1 MRLLLL
7 ACSLFACT
15 PDDTG
20 AQRLGQPGDDT
31 AETGIGDTADSA
43 DTGDTGDVPVEGC
56 RADPGDADRDRAVV
70 VSFPYNKQGRAAS
83 AWEVLSLQASTGA
96 LSRPGTTFEMG
107 RGYSGVVAFSPDG
120 SLGIAP
126 QDDGTVGIFTLDDK
140 RVPTVVE
147 AAWAGG
153 AEDFYVSGAVF
164 DPSGERAWLIDG
176 NWENNGGG
184 LYEVAFDCETG
195 APTLVRKTL
204 ASKLAVALFPMGDTA
219 VLVAAG
225 ADGQEGGDAW
235 LLSGWPDAPVV
246 VVKATLFDYEDAIL
260 ASAALVGETLLVGD
274 NSSFSGTDNRVAAA
288 LVGAGS
294 LSASS
299 KTTELLDPYAIA
311 ASPFGDAALVSSGFG
326 DDLYVLSVAE
336 GEVTASTKL
345 PASGVALPGS
355 SVVIERGEL
364 AGTVLV
370 VENVAIRTVRFDGA
384 GGASDDGVLAF
395 GEEYTDIPGAI
406 GVQP

>member
-1 MRLLLL
+1 MLLLLL
-7 ACSLFACT
+7 ACTLE
-15 PDDTG
+15 DTG
-20 AQRLGQPGDDT
+20 TDRTGQPGDDT
-31 AETGIGDTADSA
+31 GAA
-43 DTGDTGDVPVEGC
+43 DTGDTADTGDSGDTGEPQSDGC

-83 AWEVLSLQASTGA
+83 AWEVLSLQASTGT
-96 LSRPGTTFEMG
+96 LSQSGVTFEMG

-126 QDDGTVGIFTLDDK
+126 QDDGSVGIFTLDDK
-140 RVPTVVE
+140 LVPTVVE
-147 AAWAGG
+147 AEWAGG

-184 LYEVAFDCETG
+184 LYEVVFDCETG
-195 APTLVRKTL
+195 APTLVGRTI
-204 ASKLAVALFPMGDTA
+204 ASKLAAALFPMGDTA

-225 ADGQEGGDAW
+225 AAGEEGGDAW

-246 VVKATLFDYEDAIL
+246 AGKTTLFDYEDAIL
-260 ASAALVGETLLVGD
+260 ASAAIVGETLLVGD

-288 LVGAGS
+288 LVGADS
-294 LSASS
+294 LQASAT
-299 KTTELLDPYAIA
+299 TTELLDPFAIV

-326 DDLYVLSVAE
+326 DDLYVLSVAD

-345 PASGVALPGS
+345 SASGVALPGS
-355 SVVIERGEL
+355 SVVIERGALE
-364 AGTVLV
+364 GTALV
-370 VENVAIRTVRFDGA
+370 IENVAIRTVRFDGA
-384 GGASDDGVLAF
+384 GGASDEGVLAF
-395 GEEYTDIPGAI
+395 GDEYTDIPGAI